1 VNEQERK
8 EMMAA
13 LEAVRT
19 AVNAKNVEALER
31 LDKIEAKM
39 TEADASAKDL
49 RGQIDLVRQADDERT
64 KAIEKL
70 QREARLERAADRG
83 PQSREQALAVF
94 GAQCRQMLCRHV
106 NSEIPT
112 AFRGEVELIRSY
124 QELQRA
130 TLNADATGGSYLVPQ
145 VTESQVIEGIEEVS
159 DILSLVDFMPGLPP
173 ASKIIVPV
181 LTGRPTLQVKRSTI
195 DTNMT
200 ASDPTIGQLEL
211 EPDEAYIYFP
221 IDNRLMQ
228 MSAVS
233 LGTMMMNLLRDSAIQ
248 GMVNWLLLG
257 DGTSSY
263 NEVVG
268 ILNSHEDY
276 TVVLPSGKLLY
287 NDATANDARRVKKAT
302 LKRGRGPR
310 GRWLMAE
317 DVLGVFEDL
326 DRTGKT
332 KVVDF
337 RDDGTATLLRNP
349 VIFDEGMPDLSTA
362 AQTDTIFAAFGDLA
376 TYVVGLVGGIQTA
389 VSTEYLFGRNQTAM
403 RAVLNLAIKRKPVK
417 TLTALATAA
426 Q

>member
-1 VNEQERK
+1 MNEQEKK
-8 EMMAA
+8 ELQAA
-13 LEAVRT
+13 LEAIRA

-39 TEADASAKDL
+39 TDADASAKDL

-64 KAIEKL
+64 KTIEKL
-70 QREARLERAADRG
+70 QREARLARAADGG
-83 PQSREQALAVF
+83 PQSREQAMAVF
-94 GAQCRQMLCRHV
+94 GAQCRQLLCRHIG
-106 NSEIPT
+106 SEIPS
-112 AFRGEVELIRSY
+112 AFKGEAELIRSH
-124 QELQRA
+124 QELMRT
-130 TLNADATGGSYLVPQ
+130 TLNADAAGGSYLVPQ
-145 VTESQVIEGIEEVS
+145 VTEAQVIEGIEEVS
-159 DILSLVDFMPGLPP
+159 ELLSLVDFIPGLP
-173 ASKIIVPV
+173 AAGKIIMPV
-181 LTGRPTLQVKRSTI
+181 LTGRPTLQVKRATI
-195 DTNMT
+195 DTDMT
-200 ASDPTIGQLEL
+200 ASDPTFGQLEL
-211 EPDEAYIYFP
+211 EPDEAYIFFP
-221 IDNRLMQ
+221 VDNRLMQ
-228 MSAVS
+228 MSAVA
-233 LGTMMMNLLRDSAIQ
+233 LGTLLTSLLRDSAIQ
-248 GMVNWLLLG
+248 GMVNWLLNG

-268 ILNSHEDY
+268 ILNSAADY
-276 TVVLPSGKLLY
+276 TVTMPSGKILF
-287 NDATANDARRVKKAT
+287 NAVTAADARKAKQAT

-337 RDDGTATLLRNP
+337 RDDGTATLMRNP

-362 AQTDTIFAAFGDLA
+362 TQNDVIFAAFGDLA

-417 TLTALATAA
+417 TLTALATSET
-426 Q
+426 